1 MKIFFKEFLPVCF
14 CGFVIGFVIGGIV
27 AIWAF
32 CITVAP

>member
-1 MKIFFKEFLPVCF
+1 MKNLFKEFLPVCVG
-14 CGFVIGFVIGGIV
+14 GFVIGFVIGAIV